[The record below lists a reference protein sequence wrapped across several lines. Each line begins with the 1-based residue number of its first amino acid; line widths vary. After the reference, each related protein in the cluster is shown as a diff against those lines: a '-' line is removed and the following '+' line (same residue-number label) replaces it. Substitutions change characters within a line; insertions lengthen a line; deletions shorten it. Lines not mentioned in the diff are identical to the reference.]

1 MNTQTISPITLT
13 TWQDAFCLHL
23 RQTYDA
29 SATIETATQHTR
41 VFAKWFEETFN
52 TPFTPQAITNYA
64 LRQYQKHSLDIV
76 RVMPNTWNSRLWALT
91 ILTSWIEASFGASY
105 ADLMTGLKNKEQGIH
120 PAAYRS
126 LSEKEIHDLMQQL
139 ERNVRG
145 SMDENGPVTIFE
157 YQTNKRNRALVTLML
172 RTGLRVAEVAALDLS
187 DITINARSGHV
198 RVRNGKGNKER
209 IVPLNIEARTALSEL
224 VGNSTATALFGGKR
238 TDRLSTRQIERIIRY
253 IGAQI
258 GIPDMSPHWMR
269 YTFAKTLERAG
280 RPIQMICDLLGHE
293 SVETTRKYLRS
304 SLEELQSAVE
314 I

>member
-1 MNTQTISPITLT
+1 MQTQTISQIKLI
-13 TWQDAFCLHL
+13 TWQEAFDLHL
-23 RQTYDA
+23 REIYDA
-29 SATIETATQHTR
+29 PATIETATQHIR

-52 TPFTPQAITNYA
+52 TPFTPQAITNYS
-64 LRQYQKHSLDIV
+64 LRQYQKHSLEII

-91 ILTSWIEASFGASY
+91 ILTSWIETEFGASY

-145 SMDENGPVTIFE
+145 AVTAFE
-157 YQTNKRNRALVTLML
+157 YQTNKRDAALVTLMI
-172 RTGLRVAEVAALDLS
+172 RTGLRVAEVAALDLT
-187 DITINARSGHV
+187 DITINERSGSV

-209 IVPLNIEARTALSEL
+209 IVPLNLEVRTALGEL
-224 VGNSTATALFGGKR
+224 VGNSTATALFDGKR
-238 TDRLSTRQIERIIRY
+238 SERLSTRQIERIVAY
-253 IGAQI
+253 IGNQI

-280 RPIQMICDLLGHE
+280 RPIQMICDLLGHK

-304 SLEELQSAVE
+304 SLDELQSAVE
-314 I
+314 V